1 MEWTKNVKV
10 AHKIFA
16 MVIVSLI
23 AMLAIGFT
31 GYHYLKIADEGTD
44 NLYNKKMQA
53 SLRLGEMQV
62 SLRLSQTRALQVL
75 SSSNPKL
82 IAEGKSNVSKALDE
96 WEGEWKAYEEIAV
109 NVPEAATHFD
119 AVHSGWQNYRAFA
132 LEVMD
137 MAAAGKQSE
146 AADLWESERGR
157 KAKDEIRD
165 ELKVLQGM
173 ANDNAAKIYQ
183 KNNAAVESA
192 IHMTI
197 VVTAVALLLLLI
209 SAMLLVRT
217 VREPLQQMIAFCGR
231 LSNGDFRVQEE
242 RELLRGDEFGEMVN
256 VLIQMRKSI
265 NTLMQSVNNSTEQIA
280 ASSEELTASAAQSA
294 QASTQSAVS
303 VADAAKAVDRQETAV
318 NECHRSVEQVEQS
331 VTRIRQEA
339 TQAAERSAAAAS
351 QAGEGSET
359 VEASVSQIKSVES
372 IVTASAEM
380 VDKLGVRSQEIG
392 QIVETISGIAGQT
405 NLLALNAAIEAAR
418 AGEHGRGFA
427 VVAEEVRK
435 LAEQSQTA
443 AQQIAELIH
452 GIQQDTT
459 TAVGSMNEGREAV
472 ASGAQSVEGLREV
485 FGKISSLVKNVS
497 EQMDVMMEGIQAVTE
512 SAGVVTQSIN
522 NIEKQGSKVAEE
534 MQAVSATTE
543 EQSASA
549 EEIASASDALAK
561 LAQDQQLS
569 LQRFKY

>member
-197 VVTAVALLLLLI
+197 VVTAVALLVLLI

-231 LSNGDFRVQEE
+231 LSNGDFRVQED

-265 NTLMQSVNNSTEQIA
+265 NNSTEQIA

-359 VEASVSQIKSVES
+359 VDASVSQIKSVES

>member
-1 MEWTKNVKV
+1 M
-10 AHKIFA
+10 
-16 MVIVSLI
+16 
-23 AMLAIGFT
+23 
-31 GYHYLKIADEGTD
+31 
-44 NLYNKKMQA
+44 
-53 SLRLGEMQV
+53 
-62 SLRLSQTRALQVL
+62 
-75 SSSNPKL
+75 
-82 IAEGKSNVSKALDE
+82 
-96 WEGEWKAYEEIAV
+96 
-109 NVPEAATHFD
+109 
-119 AVHSGWQNYRAFA
+119 
-132 LEVMD
+132 
-137 MAAAGKQSE
+137 
-146 AADLWESERGR
+146 
-157 KAKDEIRD
+157 
-165 ELKVLQGM
+165 
-173 ANDNAAKIYQ
+173 
-183 KNNAAVESA
+183 
-192 IHMTI
+192 
-197 VVTAVALLLLLI
+197 
-209 SAMLLVRT
+209 
-217 VREPLQQMIAFCGR
+217 
-231 LSNGDFRVQEE
+231 
-242 RELLRGDEFGEMVN
+242 
-256 VLIQMRKSI
+256 
-265 NTLMQSVNNSTEQIA
+265 
-280 ASSEELTASAAQSA
+280 
-294 QASTQSAVS
+294 
-303 VADAAKAVDRQETAV
+303 
-318 NECHRSVEQVEQS
+318 
-331 VTRIRQEA
+331 
-339 TQAAERSAAAAS
+339 
-351 QAGEGSET
+351 
-359 VEASVSQIKSVES
+359 SQIKSVES

-569 LQRFKY
+569 LQRFKYRGGYFNGVQKTWFRKRTPGLFCKRGLTNT